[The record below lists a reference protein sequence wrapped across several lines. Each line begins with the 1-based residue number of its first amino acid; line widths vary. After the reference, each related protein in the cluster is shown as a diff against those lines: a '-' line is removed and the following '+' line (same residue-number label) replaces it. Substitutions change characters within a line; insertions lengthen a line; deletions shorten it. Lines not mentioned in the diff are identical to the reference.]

1 MKYPFLRFLMVGIIN
16 TIVGLSMI
24 FLLFY
29 IFHLSYWIATFFG
42 NIVGG
47 LVSFI
52 LNRSFTFQSD
62 KSIKRTIVPFFLVM
76 FICYFVSYNIGKK
89 IAFSFLNITA
99 LPILSVH
106 DLAILL
112 GSGLYTITNYFGQK
126 RFVFFTN
133 KKRKVPRVE

>member
-29 IFHLSYWIATFFG
+29 IFHLSYWVATFFG

-62 KSIKRTIVPFFLVM
+62 KSIKKTIVPFFLVM

-126 RFVFFTN
+126 LFVFSHKGQKEEST
-133 KKRKVPRVE
+133 

>member
-29 IFHLSYWIATFFG
+29 IFHLSYWVATFFG